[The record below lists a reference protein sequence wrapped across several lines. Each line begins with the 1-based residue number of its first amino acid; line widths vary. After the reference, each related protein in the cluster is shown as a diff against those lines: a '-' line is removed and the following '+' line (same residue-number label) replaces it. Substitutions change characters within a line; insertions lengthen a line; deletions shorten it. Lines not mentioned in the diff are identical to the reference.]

1 MSPPIS
7 TLLFC
12 RRLDSCYRAHANIS
26 PGYPRQRT
34 LADIENAFF
43 GIFDNFP
50 STALSL
56 AMRGVAFPTGRCY
69 KPPSDSLTQEVAQ
82 LVSTDSAVRGDALLA
97 VSIDGFD
104 ERFSCYLRALCFPQ
118 PKAFLASIL

>member
-1 MSPPIS
+1 MTPPVSI
-7 TLLFC
+7 LLSC
-12 RRLDSCYRAHANIS
+12 RRLDCCCRAHTNIS

-34 LADIENAFF
+34 LADIEIAFF

-69 KPPSDSLTQEVAQ
+69 KPPSDSLAQEVAQ
-82 LVSTDSAVRGDALLA
+82 LVSTDSAVRSDALLLTR
-97 VSIDGFD
+97 SM
-104 ERFSCYLRALCFPQ
+104 
-118 PKAFLASIL
+118 AFVIASLAT